1 MTAQTWTAVFAGLAL
16 MGQVANLVLFLMIKV
31 AQLQT
36 ERAILDKTDC
46 RYPTATVCRVEMEDH
61 ERRIAQLEARRA

>member
-1 MTAQTWTAVFAGLAL
+1 MTAQLWTAIFAGLAL

-36 ERAILDKTDC
+36 EAAIVERTDC
-46 RYPTATVCRVEMEDH
+46 RYPAAAVCRVEMAEH
-61 ERRIAQLEARRA
+61 ERRIAQLETRR